1 MENVNIKHNGYQYA
15 DQTQVT
21 PKGVCNTCR
30 QNSQEKIWYF
40 QNGTKP
46 SHCPTYWQTDI
57 PVIVYSGTKF
67 RLFQAHNTVWKI
79 NIHKE
84 VLIRQN
90 FSVVCHA

>member
-40 QNGTKP
+40 LSEWNQAFTLSNLLAN
-46 SHCPTYWQTDI
+46 WQ
-57 PVIVYSGTKF
+57 SG
-67 RLFQAHNTVWKI
+67 NCI
-79 NIHKE
+79 
-84 VLIRQN
+84 
-90 FSVVCHA
+90 